1 MSPRVARTAILTAL
15 ALAVAAP
22 AAAAADPA
30 GFLYASSSSLT
41 VRQYAADPAGLLAPL
56 APAEAPAG
64 HGETAMAASP
74 DRRSLYVVDQA
85 DNAVSQYDV
94 GADGTLT
101 PKTPATVATGAAP
114 FGIAIAPDGRHA
126 YVANQQD
133 DTVSVYA
140 VGAGG
145 ALSPSATVAT
155 GDGPVGVTIARDGD
169 SAYVTDFTA
178 GAISQYDV
186 AADGALTPKAPAT
199 VRGVASP
206 VALALAPNGR
216 HAYATDETLAGT
228 VSQFGVAA
236 DGTLAPMTPATVD
249 AGVQPAGIVATGAS
263 VYVANFGSNTISQ
276 YDVGDGGRLSAKAPA
291 QVDTAAKP
299 FGLALSA
306 DRHSL
311 YAAAF
316 GEAAIAQFD
325 VGSGGTLAPKAP
337 ATVAASFSP
346 LGLAFVRADDTTA
359 PAIDIRTPAE
369 GASFPLGTL
378 VRADYSCSD
387 AGGSGLDSC
396 TGDVADGGLLGAGLG
411 AHSLTVT
418 ARDRDGN
425 QTVVTRHYNVVFG
438 FSGLRVDDAAARGER
453 AGRTVKV
460 SFALDGFHGRDVLAD
475 GSPSSTQVDCDSGAP
490 VADAAATTTAGSLR
504 FKHGRYRYSWHTD
517 RAWSGTCRALALTL
531 ADGSEHDVVVRFR
544 PSSGPG
550 SSNR

>member
-1 MSPRVARTAILTAL
+1 M
-15 ALAVAAP
+15 
-22 AAAAADPA
+22 
-30 GFLYASSSSLT
+30 
-41 VRQYAADPAGLLAPL
+41 
-56 APAEAPAG
+56 
-64 HGETAMAASP
+64 
-74 DRRSLYVVDQA
+74 
-85 DNAVSQYDV
+85 
-94 GADGTLT
+94 
-101 PKTPATVATGAAP
+101 PATVATGAAP

-126 YVANQQD
+126 YVADQQD

-145 ALSPSATVAT
+145 ALTPSATVAT
-155 GDGPVGVTIARDGD
+155 GDGPVGVTIAPDGD
-169 SAYVTDFTA
+169 SAYVTDFSA

-186 AADGALTPKAPAT
+186 AADGALTPKTPAT
-199 VRGVASP
+199 VDGVASP
-206 VALALAPNGR
+206 VALALSPDGR
-216 HAYATDETLAGT
+216 RAYATDETLAGT
-228 VSQFGVAA
+228 VSQFSVGP
-236 DGTLAPMTPATVD
+236 DGTLEPMTPATVD
-249 AGVQPAGIVATGAS
+249 AGVQPAGIVATGGS
-263 VYVANFGSNTISQ
+263 VYVANFGSDAISQ

-291 QVDTAAKP
+291 QIDTAAKP
-299 FGLALSA
+299 FGLTLSA
-306 DRHSL
+306 DRQSL

-325 VGSGGTLAPKAP
+325 VGPGGALAHKTP

-369 GASFPLGTL
+369 GASFRLGAR

-396 TGDVADGGLLGAGLG
+396 TGDVADGGRLAAGLG

-425 QTVVTRHYNVVFG
+425 QSVVTRHYKVVFG
-438 FSGLRVDDAAARGER
+438 FSGLRVDGVPAGGER
-453 AGRTVKV
+453 AGRRVRV
-460 SFALDGFHGRDVLAD
+460 SFALDGLHGLHGLHVLDVLAD

-490 VADAAATTTAGSLR
+490 VADAAATATAGPLR
-504 FKHGRYRYSWHTD
+504 FRHGRYRYSWHTA

-544 PSSGPG
+544 PSSG
-550 SSNR
+550 SR